1 MYVAEQH
8 GQERLARSRARLFVT
23 CCSAT
28 TLRFR
33 IHTMADS
40 KYAGGDAA
48 DVSRQLQTLSQN
60 VDVFNRNM
68 SKQIASHE
76 AKAAD
81 AALESKVADL
91 ALDDA
96 GAGSGSGSGV
106 HKGED
111 KESDA
116 RGDIDASKELY
127 VMKNNI
133 SALLAGMRAEVERE
147 NAAAEPKA
155 D

>member
-1 MYVAEQH
+1 MAE
-8 GQERLARSRARLFVT
+8 
-23 CCSAT
+23 
-28 TLRFR
+28 
-33 IHTMADS
+33 S
-40 KYAGGDAA
+40 KHAGGDAA

-60 VDVFNRNM
+60 VDAFNRNM
-68 SKQIASHE
+68 SKQTASHD

-81 AALESKVADL
+81 AALESKVGDL
-91 ALDDA
+91 ALDGAGGGADA
-96 GAGSGSGSGV
+96 GSSGGGSSE

-111 KESDA
+111 KESAASSDA
-116 RGDIDASKELY
+116 DASKELY
-127 VMKNNI
+127 VMQNNI